1 MEHFAM
7 IGRLTGGVAHDF
19 NNLLTGI
26 LLYCDLLQSKVEND
40 RLWHKVAEIRKAAE
54 QGASLVRQLMTVGR
68 EESLAS
74 PAVCFAQV
82 ARDMTLRRLVGENLR
97 INADLAE
104 DSALIGISL
113 AQAQQIVLNLALNA
127 RDAMPRGGG
136 LLLQTRFQKIEASGE
151 RTFEFAAADS
161 GVGMDPHTASRMF
174 DPFFT
179 TKPPGQGT
187 GMGLATVRKIVEDA
201 AGTMCVE
208 TAPGRGTRITI
219 RLPEVQRDMHG
230 LQSVQVPVLHEKHDS
245 SPRGVRLRTLQLRQ
259 VPSFLP
265 NLHTFRHPPC

>member
-1 MEHFAM
+1 
-7 IGRLTGGVAHDF
+7 
-19 NNLLTGI
+19 
-26 LLYCDLLQSKVEND
+26 
-40 RLWHKVAEIRKAAE
+40 
-54 QGASLVRQLMTVGR
+54 MTVGR
-68 EESLAS
+68 EESLAP

-82 ARDMTLRRLVGENLR
+82 VRDMTPLLRRLVGENIR

-104 DSALIGISL
+104 DSAFIGISL

-187 GMGLATVRKIVEDA
+187 GMGLATVRA
-201 AGTMCVE
+201 
-208 TAPGRGTRITI
+208 RR
-219 RLPEVQRDMHG
+219 
-230 LQSVQVPVLHEKHDS
+230 
-245 SPRGVRLRTLQLRQ
+245 
-259 VPSFLP
+259 
-265 NLHTFRHPPC
+265 